1 MDLAIYSIDQIS
13 ALMYVNHI
21 SMRKMSHML
30 GVKSSRMHAMFK
42 YKDEEHNKLL
52 RAACTCALNQLV
64 PQFIHIP

>member
-1 MDLAIYSIDQIS
+1 MDLDIYSIDQIS

-42 YKDEEHNKLL
+42 YKDEEHNRML
-52 RAACTCALNQLV
+52 RMACTLALQQIMEV
-64 PQFIHIP
+64 AA